1 MEICGPDGAETCN
14 PHSLAPYDASPGE
27 SEVMDAMSKMRILLV
42 VASVV
47 AFTAIVVGVLAW
59 AGIENSG
66 SGYYHK

>member
-1 MEICGPDGAETCN
+1 
-14 PHSLAPYDASPGE
+14 
-27 SEVMDAMSKMRILLV
+27 VSKLRVLLI